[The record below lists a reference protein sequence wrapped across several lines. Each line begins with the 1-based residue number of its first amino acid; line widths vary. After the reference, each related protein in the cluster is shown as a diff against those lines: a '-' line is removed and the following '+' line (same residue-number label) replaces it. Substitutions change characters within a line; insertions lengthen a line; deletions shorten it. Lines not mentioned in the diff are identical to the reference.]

1 MPFISG
7 VKLDT
12 FLPYLVDLAE
22 SAPYLVLFVVLVLC
36 GIGLPLPEDVPM
48 ILAGI
53 FCAQGDMH
61 FAGALAVSILGV
73 LGGDTLVYL
82 GGRRLGTAAFRSPAI
97 EKRLG
102 KRRLRRLRALYR
114 LRGERVV
121 FFARFV
127 MGIRVVAFFLAG
139 ALNIKYRRFL
149 LLDGLAALLSVPIW
163 IALGAWLGDAY
174 GDDIQRVL
182 DATAPVRNAIGI
194 VIAVAA
200 VVVVVRW
207 VRLFGR
213 GRTAA
218 ATPEPAVAPEARR
231 TGTG

>member
-1 MPFISG
+1 MDS
-7 VKLDT
+7 

-22 SAPYLVLFVVLVLC
+22 GSPYVVLFVILALC

-61 FAGALAVSILGV
+61 FVGALAVSIAGV
-73 LGGDTLVYL
+73 LAGDSIVYMA
-82 GGRRLGTAAFRSPAI
+82 GRRLGTGALRSPLL
-97 EKRLG
+97 EKKLG

-114 LRGERVV
+114 LRGERMV

-139 ALNIKYRRFL
+139 ALGIRYSRFV
-149 LLDGLAALLSVPIW
+149 LLDGLGALLSVPVWMAIG
-163 IALGAWLGDAY
+163 LWLGNAY
-174 GDDIQRVL
+174 GDDIQRML
-182 DATAPVRNAIGI
+182 EASAPARNIIGVVVAII
-194 VIAVAA
+194 A

-207 VRLFGR
+207 VRLLGR
-213 GRTAA
+213 VKASTPSTDAA
-218 ATPEPAVAPEARR
+218 PAR
-231 TGTG
+231 TGS